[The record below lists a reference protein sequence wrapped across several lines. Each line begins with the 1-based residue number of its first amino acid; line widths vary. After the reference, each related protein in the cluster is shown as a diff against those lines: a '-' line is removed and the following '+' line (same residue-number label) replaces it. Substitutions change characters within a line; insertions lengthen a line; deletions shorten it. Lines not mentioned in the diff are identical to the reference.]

1 MPPAPPHENGL
12 VVTTPSAGTS
22 RLRPMTTSWVL
33 AGVMKCP
40 VFEQPATNAR
50 PSNRAAVHFF
60 MFSPDSGLSTT
71 IAVPSTSPRAR
82 ALFRSSHPDN
92 RATLAPQEG
101 GEGKR

>member
-40 VFEQPATNAR
+40 VVEQPATNAR
-50 PSNRAAVHFF
+50 PSNRAAVNFF

-71 IAVPSTSPRAR
+71 IAVRSEEHTSELQSLMRISYAVFCLQKKKNEHTP
-82 ALFRSSHPDN
+82 
-92 RATLAPQEG
+92 
-101 GEGKR
+101 